1 MLMFPTSDGTLDVT
15 KAIAILGLLLSIASL
30 TLGLFNS
37 YIAWQNRRLALKQ
50 DARKVPTLTC
60 YLSHGFQTTNETG
73 RAFSLLVQVRN
84 PSDSNN
90 AVANAELVVR
100 YLTRERVLMTLKLPA
115 NRDGAGNFVRG
126 QDDTLLLPAK
136 VPAHEVISGWLHF
149 VAPVDLLSEM
159 AIDGYELEF
168 TDTHEAKTTI
178 TPNLM
183 QEYRD
188 EVGSA

>member
-1 MLMFPTSDGTLDVT
+1 MSGLSIGTIDVT

-30 TLGLFNS
+30 TLGLFNA
-37 YIAWQNRRLALKQ
+37 YIAWQNRKLALKQ
-50 DARKVPTLTC
+50 DARKVPALTC
-60 YLSHGFQTTNETG
+60 YLSHGFQKTNETG
-73 RAFSLLVQVRN
+73 RAFSVLVQVRN

-90 AVANAELVVR
+90 AVSNAELVVR
-100 YLTRERVLMTLKLPA
+100 YLTRERVLMTLKLSA
-115 NRDGAGNFVRG
+115 NRDGAGNFLRG

-149 VAPVDLLSEM
+149 LAPVDLLTGM
-159 AIDGYELEF
+159 AIDGYELEI